1 MPQRYTKILIKKK
14 LYNPKNTFSQHPH
27 YRAGVVFP
35 LKNVTGQGENLF

>member
-1 MPQRYTKILIKKK
+1 MPQRYTKILIKKT
-14 LYNPKNTFSQHPH
+14 LQPQNTFSQHPH